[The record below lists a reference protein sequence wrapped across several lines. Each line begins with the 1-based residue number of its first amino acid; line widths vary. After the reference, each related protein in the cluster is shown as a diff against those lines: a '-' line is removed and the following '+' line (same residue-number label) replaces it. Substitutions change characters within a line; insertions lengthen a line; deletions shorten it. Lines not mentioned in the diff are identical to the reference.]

1 MNDHYDDD
9 DNDGHYDD
17 DDGHWWWSN
26 TLLSNTVAVSRW
38 DWRWRWL
45 ETGDHTELSSA
56 AVARLR
62 CLRWV
67 GEWSTGARSTT
78 SHQLTLLTS
87 AHLYHGHTCASTSPW
102 SWSQV
107 TNIVTTQGCIPYLKC
122 KTGLSEKYFPPFFK
136 KLNNIGFREV
146 LWPSVICILY
156 YLCCSWIQINLLC
169 KSELNQKILN
179 SFLKLLNKNFEGKLH
194 LHSASIF
201 ISFNIDC

>member
-1 MNDHYDDD
+1 MITINYDDDDDDDDHYDDD
-9 DNDGHYDD
+9 DC
-17 DDGHWWWSN
+17 HWWWSN

-107 TNIVTTQGCIPYLKC
+107 TNIVTTQGCIPYLKQGWV
-122 KTGLSEKYFPPFFK
+122 KNIFRHFFK
-136 KLNNIGFREV
+136 NKITLGLENFCGHQSTV
-146 LWPSVICILY
+146 LY